1 MEVTELF
8 ISDPSIPGLVDL
20 EVPNTDHGHCGKT
33 EAIIKKVAEIMLED
47 PKLHWL
53 LISDDDTI
61 LRCVKKI
68 SRPEVFGKY
77 GFLEPQSLKILPR
90 AEK

>member
-1 MEVTELF
+1 LC

-20 EVPNTDHGHCGKT
+20 KVPNTDHGHCGKT

-47 PKLHWL
+47 PQLHWL

-61 LRCVKKI
+61 LRCD
-68 SRPEVFGKY
+68 KY
-77 GFLEPQSLKILPR
+77 SKRFWEIGVS
-90 AEK
+90 